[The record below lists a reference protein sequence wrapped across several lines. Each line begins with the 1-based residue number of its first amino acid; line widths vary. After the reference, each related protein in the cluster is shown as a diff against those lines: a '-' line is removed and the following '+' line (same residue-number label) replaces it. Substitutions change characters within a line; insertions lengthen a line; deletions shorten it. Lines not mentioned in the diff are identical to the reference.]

1 MFGINGM
8 EQNDVGALTPEQ
20 QQKLNEFKVTFR
32 LRWEEKKRRRSGVT
46 IILKSYDDFFV
57 HEQIKTRFENERYLR
72 EHPEVSCLLTGF
84 LGWVSIKLI
93 GDIHKKEAS
102 SFHLEELLL
111 DTYAYTTWAY
121 VFTKIFC
128 VFGFKSFKLLKII
141 NFVFSVAWNV
151 DCLIFSQHSAI
162 LF

>member
-1 MFGINGM
+1 MRRK
-8 EQNDVGALTPEQ
+8 LTE
-20 QQKLNEFKVTFR
+20 KVRCNYNFK
-32 LRWEEKKRRRSGVT
+32 
-46 IILKSYDDFFV
+46 IISLFFV
-57 HEQIKTRFENERYLR
+57 HDQIKTRFENERYLR

-93 GDIHKKEAS
+93 GDIHNKEAS